1 MSLLL
6 IVIVT
11 MWYVEVLFARQDKD
25 MNIRMKDVQY
35 ERPIPYADGTAE
47 DESIP
52 VSKCADV
59 SILNYNFL
67 SNLAWIKLR
76 KEKKTFVIYRR
87 IHRLGS
93 TSQNHSSS
101 PPPSPSPL
109 LTTTPS
115 SFSWSQPSSLHISF
129 HCITFC
135 LVVGVSQP
143 PTSHCLGFTQH
154 CTVCLPLLAFPRSGD
169 SLHALFVK

>member
-59 SILNYNFL
+59 TILNYNFL

-76 KEKKTFVIYRR
+76 KEKKHLLFIVEYTASVQPAK
-87 IHRLGS
+87 
-93 TSQNHSSS
+93 TT
-101 PPPSPSPL
+101 PPPL
-109 LTTTPS
+109 
-115 SFSWSQPSSLHISF
+115 
-129 HCITFC
+129 
-135 LVVGVSQP
+135 
-143 PTSHCLGFTQH
+143 
-154 CTVCLPLLAFPRSGD
+154 LPLPLPF
-169 SLHALFVK
+169 